1 LAGAGTIHKILGVP
15 FWSTGENNTFW
26 EAFYLKIKR
35 RIANWQRLNSLS
47 IIGRAMLVNFIIY
60 SVPKYC
66 VQTMAAPAS
75 VHKYLEADVFQLL
88 WEREPSF
95 DVEETG
101 TDTTAYKWLKNHT
114 APIIPKGGCSLGIGL
129 LDWASHVKAMQAR
142 WLLKYLDASDSTWK
156 KILDCWF
163 ARTSLGRAAVL
174 SSIPMK
180 TLIQS
185 MRGNIAL
192 PTF

>member
-1 LAGAGTIHKILGVP
+1 
-15 FWSTGENNTFW
+15 
-26 EAFYLKIKR
+26 
-35 RIANWQRLNSLS
+35 
-47 IIGRAMLVNFIIY
+47 MLVNFMIY
-60 SVPKYC
+60 SVPRYW

-75 VHKYLEADVFQLL
+75 FHKYLQADVFQLL
-88 WEREPSF
+88 LEREPSF

-114 APIIPKGGCSLGIGL
+114 APITPKGGCSLGIGL
-129 LDWASHVKAMQAR
+129 LDWASHVKAMQAM

-180 TLIQS
+180 NFIQS
-185 MRGNIAL
+185 MRVNIAL
-192 PTF
+192 PTFWRQALFALRELPLTLTILSISTDGALSQPI

>member
-1 LAGAGTIHKILGVP
+1 
-15 FWSTGENNTFW
+15 
-26 EAFYLKIKR
+26 
-35 RIANWQRLNSLS
+35 
-47 IIGRAMLVNFIIY
+47 MLVNFMIY
-60 SVPKYC
+60 SVPRYW
-66 VQTMAAPAS
+66 VQTVAAPAS
-75 VHKYLEADVFQLL
+75 FHKYLEADVFQLL

-101 TDTTAYKWLKNHT
+101 TDTTAYKWLKIHT
-114 APIIPKGGCSLGIGL
+114 APITPKGGCSLGIGV

-174 SSIPMK
+174 FLHP
-180 TLIQS
+180 
-185 MRGNIAL
+185 N
-192 PTF
+192 